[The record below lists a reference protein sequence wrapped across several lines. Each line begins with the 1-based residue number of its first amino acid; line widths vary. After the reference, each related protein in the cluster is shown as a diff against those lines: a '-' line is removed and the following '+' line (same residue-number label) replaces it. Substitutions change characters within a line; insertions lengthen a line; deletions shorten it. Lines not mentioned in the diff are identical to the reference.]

1 MEIHSTLL
9 GRQVLLE
16 KGIYYHIEERVIYEI
31 KKIIGI
37 GYEFCDPD
45 CIDEYLDYAK
55 IIVLEDHLNK
65 KLYPI
70 TDPTCYDYLSAV
82 VDYHNEVINYGKD
95 EDLTEKTSKSKNNV
109 YLIDL

>member
-16 KGIYYHIEERVIYEI
+16 KGIY
-31 KKIIGI
+31 
-37 GYEFCDPD
+37 
-45 CIDEYLDYAK
+45 
-55 IIVLEDHLNK
+55 
-65 KLYPI
+65 
-70 TDPTCYDYLSAV
+70 
-82 VDYHNEVINYGKD
+82 YHNEVINYGKD